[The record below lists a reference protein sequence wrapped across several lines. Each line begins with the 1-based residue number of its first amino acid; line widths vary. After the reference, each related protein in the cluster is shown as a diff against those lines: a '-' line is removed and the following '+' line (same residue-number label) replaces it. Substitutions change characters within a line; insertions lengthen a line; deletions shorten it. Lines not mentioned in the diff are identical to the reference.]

1 MWGTTRGFAGGT
13 EVMKVA
19 GRTHKLTFGKQSIGA
34 MAARCIK
41 VALLTVAA
49 VSLMTSAVTAASDSL
64 ANLGGPTAAAPG
76 PPTGYFRYV
85 RTTLRAHGKPE
96 VLFLGTEGDGWSAA
110 ERWPVVKALGQFG
123 TWSNLGMASS
133 VNGPTAN
140 DNFGKVVTFDWM
152 HARFRSRYVAFI
164 HKDMFDVNKRPLQ
177 KLSSRERA
185 LLHRYAPISDPTTT
199 ALWPLV
205 MVGGYAM
212 HGTAVPPGE
221 FQDYAL
227 HQYSFQTVQGA
238 LQRGL
243 ASYDPLGR
251 LTNDINTE
259 TNVITALICHADG
272 LRPAKAC
279 GRPVIKA
286 ILRHVK

>member
-1 MWGTTRGFAGGT
+1 MR
-13 EVMKVA
+13 VA
-19 GRTHKLTFGKQSIGA
+19 SQTHKSTIGKESIGA
-34 MAARCIK
+34 AAGRCVK
-41 VALLTVAA
+41 AALLTVAA
-49 VSLMTSAVTAASDSL
+49 VSLITSAATAASDNL
-64 ANLGGPTAAAPG
+64 ANLGGPSAAAPG
-76 PPTGYFRYV
+76 PPTGLFRHV
-85 RTTLRAHGKPE
+85 RTTLRANGKPE
-96 VLFLGTEGDGWSAA
+96 ILFLGTEGDGWSAA

-123 TWSNLGMASS
+123 TWSNLGLGSS
-133 VNGPTAN
+133 VNGTVPN
-140 DNFGKVVTFDWM
+140 DNFGKVVTYDWM

-164 HKDMFDVNKRPLQ
+164 HKDMFDVNNHPLE
-177 KLSSRERA
+177 KLSSREQA
-185 LLHRYAPISDPTTT
+185 LLHRYAPVNDPTTS

-227 HQYSFQTVQGA
+227 RQYSFQTVQGA

-259 TNVITALICHADG
+259 TNVVTALICHADG